1 MNLLKSAA
9 IAASI
14 VLLSA
19 CGGGGS
25 PAANN
30 NNNNNNNQQATT
42 GTVTYWTANTVNVPM
57 GVTIDGINIGTV
69 TAIGNAGA
77 ATNLAL
83 RPPCGSNSTQAVSKV
98 LTAGNHSEVITVNGV
113 PSATTTLVVTANT
126 CLRIQ
131 ML

>member
-14 VLLSA
+14 ALLTA

-25 PAANN
+25 TPAANN
-30 NNNNNNNQQATT
+30 NPPPPPANT

-57 GVTIDGINIGTV
+57 GVTLDGINIGTV
-69 TAIGNAGA
+69 TVVGNAGA
-77 ATNLAL
+77 VANLAL
-83 RPPCGSNSTQAVSKV
+83 RPPCGSNSTQAVSKI
-98 LTAGNHSEVITVNGV
+98 LTAGNHNEAITLNGIQTV
-113 PSATTTLVVTANT
+113 PTTLVVTANT

-131 ML
+131 IL